1 MTGFMTLRQRREEK
15 KLDQETNPGSSEQS
29 DATEIVVKLEP
40 ATDVGS
46 GPTASTADTEAAE

>member
-1 MTGFMTLRQRREEK
+1 MTGFMTLRQRRGEK

-46 GPTASTADTEAAE
+46 EPTASTADTEAAE